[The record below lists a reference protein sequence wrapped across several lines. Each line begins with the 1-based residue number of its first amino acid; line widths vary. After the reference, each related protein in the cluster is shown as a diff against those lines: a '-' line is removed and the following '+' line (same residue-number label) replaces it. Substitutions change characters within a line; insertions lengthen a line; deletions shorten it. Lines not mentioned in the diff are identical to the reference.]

1 MFVLQVS
8 TVECD
13 ITEPLPQQQQESS
26 ALETARAHK
35 RQAPKPPPVP
45 GEDISCPVFT
55 QNPSI
60 GVESPSPVAGEKE
73 KRERSSSCSPKLRAE
88 VVSHSPSGVSSNSAP
103 FPEPAPRR
111 SLSLSVESLST
122 TAPAVTPPEQDKKKP
137 SHGRGRFSL
146 RKFLRFGVSKED
158 KTVSSAAVERR
169 EDVRPSLPV
178 PRPRLEIIHPS
189 ELNGCNVE
197 VVRGDARN
205 VRQHLEDSSSTASSS
220 SENNK
225 VRTTA
230 VNSFCFWSYGWCSST
245 APAKSFSDFL
255 VL

>member
-1 MFVLQVS
+1 MSNVEVFILQVS

-13 ITEPLPQQQQESS
+13 VIEQLPQQQQELIT
-26 ALETARAHK
+26 LETARSHK
-35 RQAPKPPPVP
+35 RQAPKPPAVP
-45 GEDISCPVFT
+45 GEDIPCPLFT
-55 QNPSI
+55 QNPPVGLIKS
-60 GVESPSPVAGEKE
+60 SSPVAGDKE
-73 KRERSSSCSPKLRAE
+73 KRERASSCSPKLRAE
-88 VVSHSPSGVSSNSAP
+88 VVSHSPSGMSSNPTP

-122 TAPAVTPPEQDKKKP
+122 TAPVVTPSEQEKRKP

-158 KTVSSAAVERR
+158 KTVSSVAAERR
-169 EDVRPSLPV
+169 EDVGPSLPV

-225 VRTTA
+225 VRSAAIGT
-230 VNSFCFWSYGWCSST
+230 SC
-245 APAKSFSDFL
+245 L
-255 VL
+255 

>member
-1 MFVLQVS
+1 MSNVEVFILQVS
-8 TVECD
+8 TIECD
-13 ITEPLPQQQQESS
+13 VIEQLPQQQQELIT
-26 ALETARAHK
+26 LETARAHK
-35 RQAPKPPPVP
+35 RQAPKPPAVP
-45 GEDISCPVFT
+45 GEDIPCPLFT
-55 QNPSI
+55 HNPSV
-60 GVESPSPVAGEKE
+60 GLTKSSSPVAGDKE
-73 KRERSSSCSPKLRAE
+73 KRERASSCSPKLRAE
-88 VVSHSPSGVSSNSAP
+88 VVSHSPSGTSSNPAA

-122 TAPAVTPPEQDKKKP
+122 TTAVVTPPEQEKRKQ

-158 KTVSSAAVERR
+158 KTASSVAVERR
-169 EDVRPSLPV
+169 EDVGPSVPV

-205 VRQHLEDSSSTASSS
+205 VRQHLEDTSSTASSS

-225 VRTTA
+225 VREVQQLTLL
-230 VNSFCFWSYGWCSST
+230 V
-245 APAKSFSDFL
+245 SDHL
-255 VL
+255 AGVALLL

>member
-1 MFVLQVS
+1 VPNEVFILQVS
-8 TVECD
+8 TIECD
-13 ITEPLPQQQQESS
+13 VTEQLPQQQQQQELIT
-26 ALETARAHK
+26 LETARAHK
-35 RQAPKPPPVP
+35 RQAPKPPAVP
-45 GEDISCPVFT
+45 GEDIPCPLFT
-55 QNPSI
+55 QNPSVGLI
-60 GVESPSPVAGEKE
+60 KSSSPVAGDKE
-73 KRERSSSCSPKLRAE
+73 KRERASSCSPKLRAE
-88 VVSHSPSGVSSNSAP
+88 VVSHSPSGMSSNPTP

-122 TAPAVTPPEQDKKKP
+122 TAPVVTPTEQEKRKS

-158 KTVSSAAVERR
+158 KTVSSVAVERR
-169 EDVRPSLPV
+169 EDVGPSLPV

-225 VRTTA
+225 VRSAADDT
-230 VNSFCFWSYGWCSST
+230 SRF
-245 APAKSFSDFL
+245 
-255 VL
+255 